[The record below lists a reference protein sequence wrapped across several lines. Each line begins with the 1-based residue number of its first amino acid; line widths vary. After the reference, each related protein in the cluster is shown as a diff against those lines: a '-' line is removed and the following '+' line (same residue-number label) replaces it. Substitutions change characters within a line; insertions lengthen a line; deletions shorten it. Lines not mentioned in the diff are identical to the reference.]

1 MKIFKNNVLAL
12 GDFSKMIFTKKMQ
25 IRLYKRNK
33 HNETNEKK
41 HFILKMDTWG
51 IPPSLET
58 QQPKRISL

>member
-1 MKIFKNNVLAL
+1 
-12 GDFSKMIFTKKMQ
+12 MQ

-51 IPPSLET
+51 IPPSLQT
-58 QQPKRISL
+58 QQPKRISLWQMHSIRKDNTW